1 LPRITERTVRA
12 VSEKIKSLE
21 SLDISDCPLITGMDC
36 YYLKKLKNLKLLLM
50 KNIRFCDSE
59 VQFLD
64 ELKDLETLSLSSIQL
79 FYYIIFF
86 YSK

>member
-1 LPRITERTVRA
+1 MPRITERTVRA

-21 SLDISDCPLITGMDC
+21 SLDISDCTLITGMDC

-64 ELKDLETLSLSSIQL
+64 ELKDLETLSLSSI
-79 FYYIIFF
+79 
-86 YSK
+86 